1 MVHLS
6 IDTSTTLWVLKV
18 AINDAVS
25 ISYSSEEH
33 EAVDKGVIAVGATT
47 MTETTVTMEADVA
60 QISYNIGGATVGLFT
75 LIQIILTSL
84 KGKQLELHIAS
95 ISMEF

>member
-1 MVHLS
+1 MGVE
-6 IDTSTTLWVLKV
+6 V

-47 MTETTVTMEADVA
+47 MTETTVTTDVA
-60 QISYNIGGATVGLFT
+60 QISYNIGGATVGLFHVDT
-75 LIQIILTSL
+75 NNSDFSE
-84 KGKQLELHIAS
+84 GNN
-95 ISMEF
+95 